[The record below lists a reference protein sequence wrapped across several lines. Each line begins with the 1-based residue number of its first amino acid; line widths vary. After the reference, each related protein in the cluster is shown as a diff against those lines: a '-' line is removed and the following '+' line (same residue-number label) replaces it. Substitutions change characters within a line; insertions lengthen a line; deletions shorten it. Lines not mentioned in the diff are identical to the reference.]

1 MHDGH
6 GRDTWQRTSQILAVH
21 INAHRDPK
29 SKAVAPEDLNPY
41 AEKRRQRSDVI
52 ALEKGDMKHL
62 QSLFTTFQK
71 GK

>member
-6 GRDTWQRTSQILAVH
+6 GRDTWQRTSQVLAVL

-29 SKAVAPEDLNPY
+29 SKTVTPEDLNPY
-41 AEKRRQRSDVI
+41 AQKRSHRSDVI

-62 QSLFTTFQK
+62 QKLFTTFRK
-71 GK
+71 GT